1 MAGKFQPLN
10 QEFAIVK
17 ANGLPTEYF
26 IRWTQQRQIDITTA
40 VTFGDLAN
48 IHVIAG
54 VGLTGGGSIDAD
66 VTVDLENTAVVVG
79 TYGDA
84 THSAQITIDQQGRI
98 TNAVD
103 VAISGGGGGGA
114 AAPAIRAS
122 NLVKYASA
130 ASFSHPLPTGAADGD
145 FVVIFYSGGFGDA
158 SITSPSGALWDTFRQ
173 GAANWGGTIFVRR
186 ITAGDV
192 SAGSVTITP
201 TGSFDAV
208 IGAVCFTGNAALRF
222 PFLEMSAQ
230 AIVTH
235 SPGAGAASSTQ
246 KSAYAAST
254 DCVLC
259 FFSNRDSSSNTTTY
273 GTLLQTTTN
282 VNGSGALYANATPTA
297 GGQSAS
303 LTYGTAGSG
312 RHELLLVVRGPY

>member
-10 QEFAIVK
+10 QDFAIVK

-26 IRWTQQRQIDITTA
+26 IRWAQQRQIDITTA
-40 VTFGDLAN
+40 VTFGDLAAIN
-48 IHVIAG
+48 VVAG
-54 VGLTGGGSIDAD
+54 VGLTGGGPIDAD
-66 VTVDLENTAVVVG
+66 VTVDLENTAVAPG

-84 THSAQITIDQQGRI
+84 THSARITIDPQGRI
-98 TNAVD
+98 TSATD
-103 VAISGGGGGGA
+103 VAISGGGGGG
-114 AAPAIRAS
+114 APAIRAS

-158 SITSPSGALWDTFRQ
+158 SVTSPSGALWDTFRQ

-186 ITAGDV
+186 ITADDV

-208 IGAVCFTGNAALRF
+208 IGAVCFTGNAQLRY
-222 PFLEMSAQ
+222 PILEMSAQ
-230 AIVTH
+230 AIVIH

-246 KSAYAAST
+246 KSAYAEST

-259 FFSNRDSSSNTTTY
+259 FFSNRASSSNTTTY

-282 VNGSGALYANATPTA
+282 ANGSGALYANAAPTA
-297 GGQSAS
+297 GGQSAT

-312 RHELLLVVRGPY
+312 RHELLLVVRGAV